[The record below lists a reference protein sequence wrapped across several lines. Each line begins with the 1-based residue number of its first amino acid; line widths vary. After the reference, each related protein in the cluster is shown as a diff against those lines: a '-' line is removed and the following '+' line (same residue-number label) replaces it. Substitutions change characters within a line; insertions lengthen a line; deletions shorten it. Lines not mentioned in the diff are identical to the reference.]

1 MRKYIPYIVIATII
15 AIILAV
21 VSYIISPQNIEIWE
35 IIVINAVLII
45 AYVLALCGIGKML
58 SEKEIFLEK
67 FKNKIKDE

>member
-45 AYVLALCGIGKML
+45 AYVLALCGKML